1 MILLLKANLNIFS
14 YSNSTLRITFLYKD
28 LDALAGNVAF
38 FHADD
43 GLPETSPLA
52 LVTASVEE
60 IKFFKNISIKENLVL
75 SGQVVYVGRSS
86 MDVLVEAHQYPS
98 SSSSSSSSDG
108 SSSAGGIDTNKQT
121 PLLLDDS
128 PSSNS
133 TRVLTS
139 LFTYVARDKSTG
151 KSAQVNPLCTYNHS
165 TCMYIYI
172 YACYCVNLS
181 VTNLTLLQ
189 YCLIFSTIHNLTHTA
204 TQTRSH

>member
-1 MILLLKANLNIFS
+1 MTLLLKANLNIFS

-98 SSSSSSSSDG
+98 SSSSSDG
-108 SSSAGGIDTNKQT
+108 SSSAGGIDTNEQT

-165 TCMYIYI
+165 TCIYIYI
-172 YACYCVNLS
+172 YIYICMLLCKS
-181 VTNLTLLQ
+181 VG
-189 YCLIFSTIHNLTHTA
+189 H
-204 TQTRSH
+204 